1 MNANTP
7 EWFMRQAIELAL
19 RNVRESSG
27 GPFAALVVRQG
38 AIIARGTNLVTTM
51 NDPTAHA
58 EIVAIRNACAALRSF
73 QLSGCDIYTTCEPC
87 PMCVGA
93 IFWAR
98 PAKVFYGNTRED
110 AAAIG
115 FDDSFIYT
123 QIALPPAQREI
134 PMLQILRDEA
144 LAAFRDWE
152 KKPNKVTY

>member
-1 MNANTP
+1 MSSKPP

-27 GPFAALVVRQG
+27 GPFAALVVRQDE
-38 AIIARGTNLVTTM
+38 IISRGTNMVTAM

-73 QLSGCDIYTTCEPC
+73 QLTGCEIYASCEPC
-87 PMCVGA
+87 PMCLGA

-98 PAKVFYGNTRED
+98 PAKVFYASTKED

-115 FDDSFIYT
+115 FDDSLIYSQIT
-123 QIALPPAQREI
+123 QPPPQRRI
-134 PMLQILRDEA
+134 PMLQILRD
-144 LAAFRDWE
+144 
-152 KKPNKVTY
+152 